1 MIKHVV
7 MWTVKEDVD
16 KKSVTQEIKK
26 RLESLTG
33 KIEGM
38 TSLEVGINEKP
49 GPESFDVCLTT
60 THVSW
65 DALQLYQDHPLHRE
79 VASYIG
85 QVRKS
90 RAATDFT
97 QFI

>member
-7 MWTVKEDVD
+7 MWTVKDDLE
-16 KKSVTQEIKK
+16 KKVVLQEIKK
-26 RLESLTG
+26 RLESLAG
-33 KIEGM
+33 KIDGM
-38 TSLEVGINEKP
+38 TTLEVGINEKS
-49 GPESFDVCLTT
+49 GPESFDVCLMT

-85 QVRKS
+85 QVRKT
-90 RAATDFT
+90 RAAADFT
-97 QFI
+97 I